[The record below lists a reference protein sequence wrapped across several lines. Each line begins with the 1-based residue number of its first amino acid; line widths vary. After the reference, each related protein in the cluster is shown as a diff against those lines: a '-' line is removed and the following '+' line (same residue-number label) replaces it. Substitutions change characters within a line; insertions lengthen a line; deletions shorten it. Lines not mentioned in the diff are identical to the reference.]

1 MTTDTHTG
9 TTPSKK
15 RLTGE
20 RPMEGSTPDSLLAL
34 HDAGYRE
41 VVARLGDG
49 IVLDVGC
56 GVGAQTRNLVGPN
69 RTVIGVDYSSATAI
83 DAGRNFG
90 TDQLKFAGMDGGK
103 IGLRDGAVDALVSSH
118 IIEHFVNP
126 ERHVAEL
133 ARVLA
138 DDGTAF
144 VITPNAP
151 ADFENPFHVYLF
163 DPAQLTSMLRLFFDE
178 VEMIGLEGDDVL
190 HADFAGRRESGEKLL
205 KLDPFRLRQRVPRK
219 AYVWAYENALPRV
232 YRVLGSGKSG
242 VGSGIDDSH
251 FFVTDDITPRTPVLF
266 AIARRPR
273 RFATTRS

>member
-1 MTTDTHTG
+1 MTDTATDPNPR
-9 TTPSKK
+9 TSR

-41 VVARLGDG
+41 VVARLGSG
-49 IVLDVGC
+49 TVLDVGC
-56 GVGAQTRNLVGPN
+56 GVGAQTRRLAAPD
-69 RTVIGVDYSSATAI
+69 RRVIGVDYSSATAV

-90 TDQLKFAGMDGGK
+90 TDTLHFAGMDGGR
-103 IGLRDGAVDALVSSH
+103 IGLRDGAVDAIVSSH

-138 DDGTAF
+138 DDGTAY

-163 DPAQLTSMLRLFFDE
+163 DPPQLTSMLRLFFHD
-178 VEMIGLEGDDVL
+178 VELIGLEGDDVL
-190 HADFAGRRESGEKLL
+190 HADFAGRRASGEKIL
-205 KLDPFRLRQRVPRK
+205 KLDPLKLRQRVPRS
-219 AYVWAYENALPRV
+219 AYVWMYENALPRI
-232 YRVLGSGKSG
+232 YKFLGSGKSG

-251 FFVTDDITPRTPVLF
+251 FFVTSDITPRTPVLF
-266 AIARRPR
+266 AIAHGPR
-273 RFATTRS
+273 RFPSA